1 MDSEEL
7 ARLKE
12 SIRNQGSTASQH
24 AREAKLMES
33 RALQLAGELDRV
45 KDMLQVGTT
54 WPTAMCL
61 LTTSSGGSVSSRLP
75 CAPAITGELWSPRF
89 VRTSAPWLAG
99 GTKHDRVHE
108 AHPKLHGAA
117 WSEGRWQQG

>member
-61 LTTSSGGSVSSRLP
+61 LTS
-75 CAPAITGELWSPRF
+75 
-89 VRTSAPWLAG
+89 
-99 GTKHDRVHE
+99 
-108 AHPKLHGAA
+108 
-117 WSEGRWQQG
+117 